1 MIKTVKNKAEIDDL
15 VLLAK
20 EIWEEHYTKI
30 IGTEQVNYMLDK
42 FQSTETV
49 IEQINNEGYFYY
61 LINKNSEDVGYIG
74 VIPKSDE
81 LYLSKCYI
89 KSSERGKGFGRKA
102 MDYIVDLCKEKK
114 LKRITLNVNKNNSKS
129 IAAYK
134 KLNFKIIDSVVN
146 DIGNGFVMDDYIM
159 EKKI

>member
-1 MIKTVKNKAEIDDL
+1 MIKIVKKNNEIKKL
-15 VLLAK
+15 VDLAK

-42 FQSTETV
+42 FQSTEAV
-49 IEQINNEGYFYY
+49 IKQINEEGYLYY
-61 LINKNSEDVGYIG
+61 LITKNSESVGYIG
-74 VIPKSDE
+74 VIPKRDE

-89 KSSERGKGFGRKA
+89 KSTERRKSFGRIA

-134 KLNFKIIDSVVN
+134 KLNFKIIDSVIN
-146 DIGNGFVMDDYIM
+146 DIGNSFVMDDYIM